1 MESSDFVNSS
11 FVYDGFNGT
20 VGELSKLLRETA
32 VNYDSTT
39 DNMGKTKD
47 PYEMGRYNARANAL
61 RTIADRIETAGSADE
76 IATMLAEQNVQFF
89 NNRVINNV
97 VTKRRR
103 GGKSRKGK
111 SRKGKSRKGM
121 SRKSKLR
128 GGKSRKGKSKRGKT
142 RRR

>member
-1 MESSDFVNSS
+1 MESSDFANST

-20 VGELSKLLRETA
+20 VGELSNLLRETA
-32 VNYDSTT
+32 VNYDSAT
-39 DNMGKTKD
+39 DNMGKKKD

-61 RTIADRIETAGSADE
+61 RTIADRIETAGSAD
-76 IATMLAEQNVQFF
+76 AVSTMLAEQNVQFF

-103 GGKSRKGK
+103 GGKSRKGT
-111 SRKGKSRKGM
+111 SRR
-121 SRKSKLR
+121 
-128 GGKSRKGKSKRGKT
+128 GKSRKGKLRGGKKSRKSKKSRKGKT